1 MSSEEADVAGTGDA
15 GDAEEQAE
23 PAKKITYPLKV
34 FYCPECTL
42 PLEYCEFMPEAT
54 RQRCKEWRE
63 RNTDIL
69 IAEGVDME
77 KLSLEETSG
86 EKKRQKRGGRG
97 NVKAKQKKEP
107 EMVRIARIPRGKK
120 KFVTRVQG
128 LATFEVNL
136 KKASKSFSQKFS
148 CGSSVSGEDEII
160 IQGDVTDDLLDLIP
174 EMWDQI
180 DDDHIEDLGEVK
192 K

>member
-1 MSSEEADVAGTGDA
+1 MSDEEAETS
-15 GDAEEQAE
+15 EPEIERQAE
-23 PAKKITYPLKV
+23 KKVIYPLKV

-54 RQRCKEWRE
+54 RQRCKDWRD
-63 RNTDIL
+63 NNNDLL
-69 IAEGVDME
+69 IAEGIDME

-107 EMVRIARIPRGKK
+107 DKVRIAKIPRGKK

-128 LATFEVNL
+128 LGTFDVNL
-136 KKASKSFSQKFS
+136 KKASKLFAQKFS
-148 CGSSVSGEDEII
+148 CGSSVSGPDEII
-160 IQGDVTDDLLDLIP
+160 IQGDCTDELFDLIP
-174 EMWDQI
+174 ETWNEI
-180 DDDHIEDLGEVK
+180 EEDHIEDLGEVK
-192 K
+192 R